1 MNDYIN
7 KFYNNP
13 TEITDKE
20 KVIKIIHH
28 YKTQILENNYFLYI
42 ANNEIVVKLFILF
55 LYYYDLNLVKGKKNH
70 CAIDY
75 EFSTDRERK
84 VALMQINFPG
94 SNQNYLWII
103 DPKKYDKKKIGIIN
117 NLLLL
122 NDKIYKVL
130 HGSESL
136 DIPYMYNIL
145 FDNNKSKIIKFTNK
159 LIDTRF
165 LCEYVRKSLGEE
177 GRCSIYDAFLYFGT
191 INKEKYDYLQKVND
205 KMGPIQYVNWEI
217 EKLSDYH
224 IKYAMY
230 DVLNLVTLVYDI
242 FEKILDHTPTYARTY
257 YYIIKIIRFV
267 ILERKNV
274 TDVLEFSKR
283 TVNEM
288 NNYIVDHNNDKS
300 TLLDI
305 YNNIIENCVLYENDD
320 KIYVNFIE
328 TVSYIKGTFNFLLKY
343 ITFYVL
349 SNKYKVYKNKNE
361 LMDNEINIGQLYAK
375 INDINFKSLVKLLK
389 IFEKYVE
396 NYKL

>member
-1 MNDYIN
+1 
-7 KFYNNP
+7 
-13 TEITDKE
+13 
-20 KVIKIIHH
+20 
-28 YKTQILENNYFLYI
+28 
-42 ANNEIVVKLFILF
+42 
-55 LYYYDLNLVKGKKNH
+55 
-70 CAIDY
+70 
-75 EFSTDRERK
+75 
-84 VALMQINFPG
+84 
-94 SNQNYLWII
+94 
-103 DPKKYDKKKIGIIN
+103 
-117 NLLLL
+117 
-122 NDKIYKVL
+122 
-130 HGSESL
+130 
-136 DIPYMYNIL
+136 
-145 FDNNKSKIIKFTNK
+145 
-159 LIDTRF
+159 
-165 LCEYVRKSLGEE
+165 
-177 GRCSIYDAFLYFGT
+177 
-191 INKEKYDYLQKVND
+191 
-205 KMGPIQYVNWEI
+205 
-217 EKLSDYH
+217 
-224 IKYAMY
+224 
-230 DVLNLVTLVYDI
+230 
-242 FEKILDHTPTYARTY
+242 
-257 YYIIKIIRFV
+257 V